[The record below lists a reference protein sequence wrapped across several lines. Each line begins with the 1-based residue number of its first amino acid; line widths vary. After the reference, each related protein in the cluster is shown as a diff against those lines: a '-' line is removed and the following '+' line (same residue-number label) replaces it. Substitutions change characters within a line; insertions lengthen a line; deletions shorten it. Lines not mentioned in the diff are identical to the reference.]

1 MKRSHWLSLLSAVV
15 ILVVLDAATRWV
27 ICNNFQPGQVM
38 TIAEQF
44 LRITFVP
51 NLTGFSWWVPRLPS
65 WAGRVYQLVLV
76 VLLIFAFP
84 FYQFYAQS
92 RGRTRWTDVA
102 FICIVSA
109 CVGHIAEDI
118 AQPYTTDFIQVLQ
131 LPVFNLADVY
141 AWIGIGALVVV
152 IIQAYRGRDPSK
164 RSLREI
170 YHSLVAARRE
180 FIDFLKNCCGS

>member
-1 MKRSHWLSLLSAVV
+1 
-15 ILVVLDAATRWV
+15 
-27 ICNNFQPGQVM
+27 
-38 TIAEQF
+38 
-44 LRITFVP
+44 
-51 NLTGFSWWVPRLPS
+51 
-65 WAGRVYQLVLV
+65 

-92 RGRTRWTDVA
+92 HGRTKWTDVA

-109 CVGHIAEDI
+109 CVGHIAGVI

-180 FIDFLKNCCGS
+180 FIDFLKKCCGS